1 MKKKFKHLIIIGH
14 PDKKSFCYN
23 GIFKTIIKQ
32 LKESNENYKTIDLY
46 EDKLH
51 RNRTELIKAI
61 NDSKKLYTQN
71 WQKQLEM
78 EFDIDSTYEEIEG
91 ND

>member
-1 MKKKFKHLIIIGH
+1 MNNPFEKPAVGFSL
-14 PDKKSFCYN
+14 SFP
-23 GIFKTIIKQ
+23 
-32 LKESNENYKTIDLY
+32 LAESSMRNK
-46 EDKLH
+46 
-51 RNRTELIKAI
+51 NRTELKKAI

>member
-1 MKKKFKHLIIIGH
+1 MRNK
-14 PDKKSFCYN
+14 
-23 GIFKTIIKQ
+23 
-32 LKESNENYKTIDLY
+32 
-46 EDKLH
+46 
-51 RNRTELIKAI
+51 NRTELKKAI